1 MCDLFSSL
9 GLAAALILSLGLSQ
23 HWLIHIKKKKKI
35 ESHPLEMSFE
45 LSDEKKTD
53 RDDNQDQK
61 ISSSP
66 PTPDAVTK
74 VESQGRTALESY
86 NDDLD
91 GRTEVG
97 QSPIKAV
104 GGFGIRQEFLSLEHL
119 RATINARLANPLA
132 GFSQQQLTQKGLE
145 FAMKHGMKGP
155 EDVRAFKLGARL
167 AQDFNAYRHIEELS
181 AQEFNAI
188 EHEFTHK
195 WSLPWSLILVIVLCS
210 FCAAVQGM
218 DETVINGSH
227 IFFAREFGIDNV
239 KSSRDTWLLGLVN
252 AAPYLCCATIGCWL
266 TIPLNDWWGRKGTI
280 IFACI
285 VSAATCIWQS
295 CTSTWWHMLIARF
308 FLGIGIG
315 PKSAT
320 SPMYAAEC
328 SPPSVRG
335 ALVMQWQ
342 LWTAFGLMSGLI
354 ADLCFYSVPDSSNI
368 KGLNWR
374 LMMASPCIPALVVIC
389 FGFLCPESPRWYM
402 AKGRVANAYESMVQ
416 LRFNKVQA
424 ARDIFY
430 IYILLEAEKTG
441 VDLGQNK
448 FKEMF
453 TVPRNRRALQASEI
467 VMFLQQFCGVNII
480 GYYSSAIFLRAG
492 FSEISSLGASLGWGT
507 INFLFSLPAIYTID
521 TYGRRTLLLM
531 TLPLM
536 SICMFFIGFS
546 FWIEGPAQIACVALG
561 IFLFVMCYSPGAS
574 AVPFTYSAEAYP
586 LYIRAQGMSLATS
599 TTWFFNFLLTV
610 TWPSLLKDLKHQGA
624 FAFYAVWNI
633 IGFFAVLL
641 FVPET
646 KGKSL
651 EELDN
656 VFSVGS
662 REHAAYGKNQLTH
675 FFKKYILRKK
685 VDTERL
691 SFSSSQNEKPTK
703 HLSNDM
709 EMGATSSRLP
719 PILGHPEQDYV
730 WN

>member
-1 MCDLFSSL
+1 
-9 GLAAALILSLGLSQ
+9 
-23 HWLIHIKKKKKI
+23 
-35 ESHPLEMSFE
+35 MSYEF
-45 LSDEKKTD
+45 SDEKNTD
-53 RDDNQDQK
+53 PADNRSRLN
-61 ISSSP
+61 ISP
-66 PTPDAVTK
+66 PSTPEATSK
-74 VESQGRTALESY
+74 FESNGRTAPESY
-86 NDDLD
+86 TDDLD

-97 QSPIKAV
+97 QSPIKAI
-104 GGFGIRQEFLSLEHL
+104 GGFGVQQEFLSLDHL

-132 GFSQQQLTQKGLE
+132 GYSQNQLTQKGLE
-145 FAMKHGMKGP
+145 FAMKHGMKDP
-155 EDVRAFKLGARL
+155 EDIRAFKLGACL
-167 AQDFNAYRHIEELS
+167 AQDFNAYRHIEELT
-181 AQEFNAI
+181 AQEFNTI
-188 EHEFTHK
+188 ERESTHK

-227 IFFAREFGIDNV
+227 IYFVREFGIDDLTISKN
-239 KSSRDTWLLGLVN
+239 TWLLGLVN

-266 TIPLNDWWGRKGTI
+266 TIPFNNWWGRKGTI

-295 CTSTWWHMLIARF
+295 CTNTWWHLLIARF

-320 SPMYAAEC
+320 SPIYAAEC

-342 LWTAFGLMSGLI
+342 LWTAFGLMAGLI

-368 KGLNWR
+368 IGLNWR

-402 AKGRVANAYESMVQ
+402 SKGRVANAYESMVQ

-424 ARDIFY
+424 ARDVFY
-430 IYILLEAEKTG
+430 IYTLLEAEKTG
-441 VDLGQNK
+441 VNLGQNK
-448 FKEMF
+448 LKEMF

-467 VMFLQQFCGVNII
+467 VMFLQQFCGANII
-480 GYYSSAIFLRAG
+480 GYYSTAIFLRAG
-492 FSEISSLGASLGWGT
+492 FSEVSSLGASLGWGT
-507 INFLFSLPAIYTID
+507 INFLFSIPAIYTID
-521 TYGRRTLLLM
+521 TYGRRKLLLM

-536 SICMFFIGFS
+536 SICMLFIGFS

-561 IFLFVMCYSPGAS
+561 IFLFAICYSPGAS

-586 LYIRAQGMSLATS
+586 LYIRSEGMSLATS
-599 TTWFFNFLLTV
+599 TTWLFNFVLTV
-610 TWPSLLKDLKHQGA
+610 TWPSILKDLRHQGA
-624 FAFYAVWNI
+624 FAFYAMWNI
-633 IGFFAVLL
+633 IGFFAVLF

-656 VFSVGS
+656 VFSIGS
-662 REHAAYGKNQLTH
+662 TEHAAYGKRQLIH
-675 FFKKYILRKK
+675 FIKKYICRKE
-685 VDTERL
+685 VEVERV
-691 SFSSSQNEKPTK
+691 SFSSQTEQPSK

-709 EMGATSSRLP
+709 EMGPASSKMPSKIGQQER
-719 PILGHPEQDYV
+719 DFT